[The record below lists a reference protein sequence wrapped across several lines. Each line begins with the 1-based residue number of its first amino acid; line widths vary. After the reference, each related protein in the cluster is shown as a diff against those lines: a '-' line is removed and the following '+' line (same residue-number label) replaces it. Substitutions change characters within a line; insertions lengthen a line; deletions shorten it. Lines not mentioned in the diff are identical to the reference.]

1 MMNSLIREVKPVLTK
16 SPRRPAE
23 SPRSLDEGRH
33 SVAVMDIVAVALGVL
48 TFAALLAVIE
58 LLDRV

>member
-1 MMNSLIREVKPVLTK
+1 M
-16 SPRRPAE
+16 
-23 SPRSLDEGRH
+23 
-33 SVAVMDIVAVALGVL
+33 AVMDIVAVALGVL